1 LTPPPEFYRT
11 RQIIPIFSRMIIRK
25 KEHWFKML
33 LVWRGS
39 VLPKLLPQLLLL
51 LVWSLAVVIFRDTIF
66 HYNLHL
72 NPAPFTLFGIAL
84 ALFLGFRNNASYDR
98 FWEGRKLWGSLMN
111 TGRALARQALTL
123 VDEPDETIAL
133 AAHSDPVTSAT
144 PPTPT
149 RTLFINQ
156 AIALAYT
163 LKHQLRKTDGTADLT
178 RLLPPDTAARIGAA
192 RFPAAAV
199 IKEMGIW
206 TRHARRQN
214 RLDSVRQT
222 AIDSNLNELAAI
234 VGGCERLSNTPL
246 PYSYSVLIH
255 RTVYIYCFLL
265 PLGLLDSLGWMVPPI
280 VVFIAYTYTALEA
293 IADEL
298 EDPFGMAPND
308 LALDTMCRSIEN
320 ALLEMDDRPLLPD
333 PPPAATD
340 RWFLT

>member
-1 LTPPPEFYRT
+1 
-11 RQIIPIFSRMIIRK
+11 MIIRK
-25 KEHWFKML
+25 KQHWFRML
-33 LVWRGS
+33 LVWKGS

-51 LVWSLAVVIFRDTIF
+51 LLWSVAVVVFKDAIF

-98 FWEGRKLWGSLMN
+98 FWEGRKLWGSLLN
-111 TGRALARQALTL
+111 TSRALARQAITL
-123 VDEPDETIAL
+123 VDDPD
-133 AAHSDPVTSAT
+133 DPT
-144 PPTPT
+144 TPT
-149 RTLFINQ
+149 TRAEPAAATSRTLFINQ

-163 LKHQLRKTDGTADLT
+163 LKHQLRKTDGTADLA
-178 RLLPPDTAARIGAA
+178 RLLPPATAARIGAA

-206 TRHARRQN
+206 TQQARRQN
-214 RLDSVRQT
+214 RLDSVRQS
-222 AIDSNLNELAAI
+222 AIDTNLNELATI
-234 VGGCERLSNTPL
+234 VGGCERISNTPL

-298 EDPFGMAPND
+298 EEPFGMAPND

-320 ALLEMDDRPLLPD
+320 ALLEMDDRPLRSD

>member
-1 LTPPPEFYRT
+1 
-11 RQIIPIFSRMIIRK
+11 MIIRK

-33 LVWRGS
+33 LVWQGS

-51 LVWSLAVVIFRDTIF
+51 LAWSVAVVVLKDTIF

-111 TGRALARQALTL
+111 TSRALARQALIL
-123 VDEPDETIAL
+123 VDEPDEPIAL
-133 AAHSDPVTSAT
+133 SGRPDPAT
-144 PPTPT
+144 P

-156 AIALAYT
+156 AIALAYI
-163 LKHQLRKTDGTADLT
+163 LKHQLRKTDGTADLA
-178 RLLPPDTAARIGAA
+178 RLLPPDTAARIAAA

-206 TRHARRQN
+206 TRQARHQN
-214 RLDSVRQT
+214 RLDSVRQA
-222 AIDSNLNELAAI
+222 AIDSNLNELAVI

-320 ALLEMDDRPLLPD
+320 ALLEMDDRPLRPD
-333 PPPAATD
+333 PPSAATD

>member
-1 LTPPPEFYRT
+1 LPQQ
-11 RQIIPIFSRMIIRK
+11 QIIPTFSRMIIRK

-33 LVWRGS
+33 LVWQGS

-51 LVWSLAVVIFRDTIF
+51 LAWSVAVVIFRDTIF

-123 VDEPDETIAL
+123 VDEPDET
-133 AAHSDPVTSAT
+133 AASHSDPASLAPVASAGA
-144 PPTPT
+144 PTT

-163 LKHQLRKTDGTADLT
+163 LKHQLRKTDGTADLA
-178 RLLPPDTAARIGAA
+178 RLLPPATAARIGAA

-206 TRHARRQN
+206 TQQARHQN
-214 RLDSVRQT
+214 RLDSPRQV

-320 ALLEMDDRPLLPD
+320 ALLEMDDRPLRPD